1 MSLIEKAKAFYQ
13 DMRRDVPASYKSIET
28 EEPFDKVFT
37 KPMGYLFTRFFIHIK
52 WTPNMVTILSMFI
65 GVIGGVMFYP
75 ASFGW
80 NLAGVLLV
88 ILANILDST
97 DGQMARLTGQKSA
110 LGRILDG
117 MSSTLW
123 YIAMYI
129 AVCCRLQDDPIPFL
143 QGRTWGWIIWAIAI
157 VCGLLG
163 HAQQCTMADRY
174 RNIHLFFLRNKHG
187 DELRRSEEITRER
200 LALPKEGAYLQKITL
215 FVDGIFTL
223 SQEKIT
229 PTFQKLLS
237 GYLKADGET
246 REGIRQDY
254 LTGSRKYIQLTNV
267 LTFNC
272 RAYLFFLLVLL
283 NVPFLYFVLEFI
295 GFGALKIYTQ
305 RSYERLSLELLKKYR
320 LPGHDVKK
328 NHAGIWNKIFFAVG
342 VVGVIVMLRSTDF
355 SSVDWS
361 GTVLRLMPLWLPSLL
376 CLWGAIYMLH
386 ALAYGIIMRWR
397 GMGIPFTQLLR
408 VSISGFALN
417 HVTPVGLV
425 GGEFYRIME
434 MKPRL
439 GTEKAVASTLTF
451 TVMNAFSH
459 VMFWF
464 TGAVLY
470 LVSGCPGAWPVTV
483 AVVIMGLA
491 CGAGIVLFLRFCKRG
506 LVVSLMKLLSKLPL
520 VGGKIVA
527 LMEKKAEQFEEIDRD
542 MEAFYQRHGDFI
554 LTILIEYAARMLEAL
569 EFWLIFLAL
578 DLNVP
583 YIYCVVALS
592 CGSLVGNLLAF
603 IPMQIGTREMGL
615 ALAMSW
621 VDLASPLSLTASI
634 MSRIRE
640 IIYTAAGTLMMLVRN
655 GELPNATKDEVL
667 DVMDDKPE
675 IVPQADWEPPVAASD
690 WRSAPDWQPGA
701 VTEAETPEAPAEIPA
716 APEAPEVPLT

>member
-1 MSLIEKAKAFYQ
+1 MALMDKAKAFIA
-13 DMRRDVPASYKSIET
+13 DMRRDVPASYKSQDT

-37 KPMGYLFTRFFIHIK
+37 KPLGYLFTRFFIHIK

-65 GVIGGVMFYP
+65 GVAGGVMFYP
-75 ASFGW
+75 DAFGW
-80 NLAGVLLV
+80 NLLGVLLV

-129 AVCCRLQDDPIPFL
+129 AVCCKLQDDPIPFL
-143 QGRTWGWIIWAIAI
+143 NGPTWGWSIWAIAI

-174 RNIHLFFLRNKHG
+174 RNIHLFFLKNKHG
-187 DELRRSEEITRER
+187 DELRRSEDITRQR
-200 LALPKEGAYLQKITL
+200 LALPKEGAYLQKLTL
-215 FVDGIFTL
+215 FVDGLFTL

-237 GYLKADGET
+237 GYLDAEDEK
-246 REGIRQDY
+246 RESIRQDY
-254 LTGSRKYIQLTNV
+254 LTGSRRYIQLTNV

-272 RAYLFFLLVLL
+272 RAYLFFACVLL
-283 NVPFLYFVLEFI
+283 NVPFLYFVLEFF

-305 RSYERLSLELLKKYR
+305 RSYENLSLDILKKYK

-328 NHAGIWNKIFFAVG
+328 SRSGLWNKIFFAVG
-342 VVGVIVMLRSTDF
+342 VAGVIVMLMSTDF
-355 SSVDWS
+355 SGVDWS

-376 CLWGAIYMLH
+376 CLWGAAYALH
-386 ALAYGIIMRWR
+386 ALGYGIIMGWR
-397 GMGIPFTQLLR
+397 GKGVPFTQLLR
-408 VSISGFALN
+408 VTISGFALN

-439 GTEKAVASTLTF
+439 GTEKAVATTLTF
-451 TVMNAFSH
+451 TVMNTFSH

-470 LVSGCPGAWPVTV
+470 LVSGCPGDWWVT
-483 AVVIMGLA
+483 AGVVLMALA
-491 CGAGIVLFLRFCKRG
+491 CGAGIVLFLRYCKRG

-520 VGGKIVA
+520 VGEKIVA
-527 LMEKKAEQFEEIDRD
+527 LIEKKIDQFEEIDRD
-542 MEAFYQRHGDFI
+542 MEAFYQRKADFI
-554 LTILIEYAARMLEAL
+554 VTTLIEYAARLLEAA

-583 YIYCVVALS
+583 FIYCVVALS
-592 CGSLVGNLLAF
+592 CASLVGNLLAF

-621 VDLASPLSLTASI
+621 VGLASPLSLTASI

-640 IIYTAAGTLMMLVRN
+640 ILYTAAGTLMMLVRN
-655 GELPNATKDEVL
+655 GELPTVTREEALSLE
-667 DVMDDKPE
+667 DV
-675 IVPQADWEPPVAASD
+675 DWQPPVSESD
-690 WRSAPDWQPGA
+690 WRPSA
-701 VTEAETPEAPAEIPA
+701 VPAE
-716 APEAPEVPLT
+716 PESAGEVPQ

>member
-1 MSLIEKAKAFYQ
+1 MSFIEKAKAFLE
-13 DMRRDVPASYKSIET
+13 DMRRDVPASYKSLDT
-28 EEPFDKVFT
+28 EEPFDKIFT
-37 KPMGYLFTRFFIHIK
+37 KPLGYLFTRFFIHIG

-65 GVIGGVMFYP
+65 GVAGGILFYP
-75 ASFGW
+75 DSFGW
-80 NLAGVLLV
+80 NLVGVLLV

-123 YIAMYI
+123 YIAMYC
-129 AVCCRLQDDPIPFL
+129 AVCCKLYNDPIPFFP
-143 QGRTWGWIIWAIAI
+143 GHNWGWIIWAIAI
-157 VCGLLG
+157 VCGLGG

-174 RNIHLFFLRNKHG
+174 RNIHLFFLKNKHG
-187 DELRRSEEITRER
+187 DELHRSEDITKQR
-200 LALPKEGAYLQKITL
+200 LALPKEGAYLQKAQL
-215 FVDGIFTL
+215 FIDGIFTL

-229 PTFQKLLS
+229 PTFQKLYNA
-237 GYLKADGET
+237 YLTEDEVT
-246 REGIRQDY
+246 REEIRQDY

-267 LTFNC
+267 LTFNA
-272 RAYLFFLLVLL
+272 RAYLFFALVLL
-283 NVPFLYFVLEFI
+283 NVPFLYFVLEFL

-305 RSYERLSLELLKKYR
+305 RSYENLSQELLEKYE
-320 LPGHDVKK
+320 LPGHDDKK
-328 NHAGIWNKIFFAVG
+328 PSIWNKVFFIVG
-342 VVGVIVMLRSTDF
+342 VIGVIVMLMNTDF
-355 SSVDWS
+355 SGVDWS

-376 CLWGAIYMLH
+376 CLWGVIYVLH
-386 ALAYGIIMRWR
+386 ALGYGIIMNWR
-397 GMGIPFTQLLR
+397 SKGIPFTQLIR

-434 MKPRL
+434 MKPAL

-451 TVMNAFSH
+451 TVMNTFSH

-470 LVSGCPGAWPVTV
+470 IVSGCPGSWVVT
-483 AVVIMGLA
+483 AGVILMALA
-491 CGAGIVLFLRFCKRG
+491 CGAGIVLFLRYCKRG
-506 LVVSLMKLLSKLPL
+506 LVVSLMNLLGKLPW
-520 VGGKIVA
+520 VGEKIVA
-527 LMEKKAEQFEEIDRD
+527 LMEKKADQFEEIDRD
-542 MEAFYQRHGDFI
+542 MEAFYRRHADFW
-554 LTILIEYAARMLEAL
+554 LTTLVEYTARLLEAA

-583 YIYCVVALS
+583 FIYCVVALS
-592 CGSLVGNLLAF
+592 CASLVGNLLAF

-621 VDLASPLSLTASI
+621 VGLASPLSLTASI

-655 GELPNATKDEVL
+655 GELPQATKKDVLEVIDEAAEEA
-667 DVMDDKPE
+667 PY
-675 IVPQADWEPPVAASD
+675 VPVADWEPPVAPED
-690 WRSAPDWQPGA
+690 WRPTLTPD
-701 VTEAETPEAPAEIPA
+701 EPAEPA
-716 APEAPEVPLT
+716 AEEVPL